1 MDEDK
6 KTTQRSVSPI
16 RFTKEYLAKKP
27 YLSDAELKDL
37 EEIVKYATGLIKKKS
52 SSCIMTKTNYGKNKP
67 L

>member
-1 MDEDK
+1 MDGDK
-6 KTTQRSVSPI
+6 HKTQHSASPI

-37 EEIVKYATGLIKKKS
+37 EEIVKYATGLIKNKS
-52 SSCIMTKTNYGKNKP
+52 SSCFMTKTNFGKNKP